1 MVVAGASHSFALT
14 ADGALYSWGAGQ
26 CGRLGHGDESKQL
39 LPTRVDALSSVKVV
53 SVSGGAFHSVAADE
67 RGDVYGWGEGDG
79 ASLGLQLTQDQ
90 LKPRQYPNW
99 LKAAL

>member
-1 MVVAGASHSFALT
+1 MTLRV
-14 ADGALYSWGAGQ
+14 
-26 CGRLGHGDESKQL
+26 
-39 LPTRVDALSSVKVV
+39 LPARQVG

>member
-1 MVVAGASHSFALT
+1 MAKT
-14 ADGALYSWGAGQ
+14 I
-26 CGRLGHGDESKQL
+26 GR
-39 LPTRVDALSSVKVV
+39 RV
-53 SVSGGAFHSVAADE
+53 HSVAADE

-99 LKAAL
+99 LQAAL